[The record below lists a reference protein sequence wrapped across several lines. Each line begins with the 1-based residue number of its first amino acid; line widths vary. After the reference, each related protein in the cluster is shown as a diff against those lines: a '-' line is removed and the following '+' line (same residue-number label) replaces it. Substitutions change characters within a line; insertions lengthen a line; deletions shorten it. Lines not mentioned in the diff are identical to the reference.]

1 VTRDPARTG
10 VLFGI
15 AAYGLWGVF
24 PLFWKAIEA
33 APADEILA
41 HRMVWSLVVA
51 AGLLALRG
59 ERRWLR
65 EALRSRRTVLT
76 FAATAALLAVN
87 WLTYVWA
94 VNNGRIVESSL
105 GYFINPLLYVVLGMV
120 FLKERLRRGQTV
132 AVALALVAVVILT
145 IGKGVPPWIA
155 LTLATTFGFY
165 GLLRKTATLG
175 AMQGLAFETA
185 LLLLP
190 ALAYLVLLEARGTG
204 HFVHGGPGLSLGLA
218 LTGVVTA
225 VPLMLFAASAR
236 RVTLVTVGLLQYL
249 APTLQ
254 FLIGVVV
261 YREPLT
267 SVDVIGFVLIWTAL
281 AIYSAEGLAASRAPV
296 TTP

>member
-15 AAYGLWGVF
+15 AAYGLWGVL

-33 APADEILA
+33 VPADEILA
-41 HRMVWSLVVA
+41 HRTVWSLLVVA
-51 AGLLALRG
+51 LLLALRG

-65 EALRSRRTVLT
+65 EAVRSGRTLLT
-76 FAATAALLAVN
+76 FSATAVLLAVN

-120 FLKERLRRGQTV
+120 FLKERLRRGQAV
-132 AVALALVAVVILT
+132 AVILALVAVAILT

-155 LTLATTFGFY
+155 LTLAVTFGFY
-165 GLLRKTATLG
+165 GLLRKTARLG
-175 AMQGLAFETA
+175 SMQGLAFETG
-185 LLLLP
+185 LLLVP
-190 ALAYLVLLEARGTG
+190 ALAYLAFLEVRGTG
-204 HFVHGGPGLSLGLA
+204 HFGRGGPGLSAGLA
-218 LTGVVTA
+218 LTGVATA

-236 RVTLVTVGLLQYL
+236 RVTLVTVGLLQYV

-261 YREPLT
+261 FREPLT
-267 SVDVIGFVLIWTAL
+267 PVDVVGFVLIWTAL
-281 AIYSAEGLAASRAPV
+281 AIYSADGLSASRAPV
-296 TTP
+296 TGP

>member
-1 VTRDPARTG
+1 MTRDPARSG

-15 AAYGLWGVF
+15 AAYGLWGVL

-33 APADEILA
+33 VPADEILA
-41 HRMVWSLVVA
+41 HRTVWSLLVVA
-51 AGLLALRG
+51 LLLALRG

-65 EALRSRRTVLT
+65 EALRSRRTLLT
-76 FAATAALLAVN
+76 FSATAVLLAVN

-120 FLKERLRRGQTV
+120 FLKERLRRWQTV
-132 AVALALVAVVILT
+132 AVVLALAAVVTLT

-155 LTLATTFGFY
+155 LTLAVTFGFY
-165 GLLRKTATLG
+165 GLLRKTASLG
-175 AMQGLAFETA
+175 SMQGLAFETG
-185 LLLLP
+185 LLLVP
-190 ALAYLVLLEARGTG
+190 ALAYLAFLEVQGAG
-204 HFVHGGPGLSLGLA
+204 HFGRGGAGLSAGLA
-218 LTGVVTA
+218 LTGVATA

-261 YREPLT
+261 YEEPLT
-267 SVDVIGFVLIWTAL
+267 PVDVVGFVLIWTAL
-281 AIYSAEGLAASRAPV
+281 AIYSAEGLAASRVPV
-296 TTP
+296 TGP